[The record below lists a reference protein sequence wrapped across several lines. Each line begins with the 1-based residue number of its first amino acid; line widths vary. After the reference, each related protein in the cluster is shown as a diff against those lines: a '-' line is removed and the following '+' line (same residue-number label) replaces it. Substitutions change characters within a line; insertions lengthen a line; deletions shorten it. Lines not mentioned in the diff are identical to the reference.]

1 MSLVVNLNVT
11 KLVYLIFM
19 SVIPDIK
26 LILEH
31 FVFYFIKQDFHLF
44 LIYKFNEID
53 SFCQDIV
60 QQRIK
65 HGIALK
71 RLTLTHKSQHLY
83 NCNSKI
89 I

>member
-1 MSLVVNLNVT
+1 
-11 KLVYLIFM
+11 M
-19 SVIPDIK
+19 SVIADIK
-26 LILEH
+26 LILED
-31 FVFYFIKQDFHLF
+31 FVFYIIKQDFHLF
-44 LIYKFNEID
+44 LIFKFDEID
-53 SFCQDIV
+53 TFCALSFCQDIV
-60 QQRIK
+60 QQQPIK